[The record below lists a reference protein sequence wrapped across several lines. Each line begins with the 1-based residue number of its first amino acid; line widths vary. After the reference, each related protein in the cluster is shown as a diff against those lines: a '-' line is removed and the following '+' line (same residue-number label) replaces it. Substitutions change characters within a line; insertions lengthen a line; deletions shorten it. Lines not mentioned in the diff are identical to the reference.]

1 MGSNLKALWAKIKA
15 TVSDLW
21 DKDKGIFLLIA
32 IAGLI
37 VKFRDI
43 IIDLLINSAK
53 NVEKSANK
61 QDVKLATQEN
71 DAKAQADQAV
81 QQAAAEPAKEEP
93 VTDDWYKKGN

>member
-21 DKDKGIFLLIA
+21 DKDKGIFILIA
-32 IAGLI
+32 IAALI

-43 IIDLLINSAK
+43 IIDILVQSSK
-53 NVEKSANK
+53 NVQDKAEKKDA
-61 QDVKLATQEN
+61 QLASQES

-81 QQAAAEPAKEEP
+81 ADAAAEPAKQEP
-93 VTDDWYKKGN
+93 VTDDWYKKDN